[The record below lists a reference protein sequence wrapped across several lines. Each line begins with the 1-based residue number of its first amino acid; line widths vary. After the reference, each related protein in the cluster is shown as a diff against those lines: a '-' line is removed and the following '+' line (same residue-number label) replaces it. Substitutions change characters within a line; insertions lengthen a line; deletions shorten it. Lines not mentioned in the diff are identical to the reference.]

1 MTLPTLEQRALTRR
15 QGPHAPHGLN
25 HTFRVTMRENN
36 RHEVAGW
43 EWQYLRLMATI
54 LDQGDARQ
62 TRNGI
67 RHSVFD
73 PERVVVDLSQ
83 EFPVLTTRPINWEFT
98 VAELLW
104 FLSGST
110 VTRHGGVRVKRLWEQ
125 WTAGRIRTKQQQPD
139 QDLLRLDVDDIGM
152 SYGIIWRGIGRTP
165 RIRLLGEPHAD
176 QLLALLHTLK
186 HDPTSTRHVVSLWDA
201 DAMQHQ
207 IRRGMLTTCHGS
219 LIQCYVAEGGWLD
232 MSVWQRSADV
242 PVGLPYNIASYALLT
257 HILALQCDLKPGL
270 LRYHLGDAHIYD
282 DQRELALEH
291 IDRSPLPAPSLI
303 QPEAAPLETVRHR
316 EQLPYTSQQF
326 RLEGYQAQAQL
337 PYPVSA

>member
-1 MTLPTLEQRALTRR
+1 MTLPWIEQQALARR
-15 QGPHAPHGLN
+15 QGHPTPN
-25 HTFRVTMRENN
+25 HLFGVMVREGNSGHD
-36 RHEVAGW
+36 RTELW
-43 EWQYLRLMATI
+43 EWQYLKLMATI
-54 LDQGDARQ
+54 LDQGSARQ

-73 PERVVVDLSQ
+73 PERITVDLSQ
-83 EFPVLTTRPINWEFT
+83 EFPMLTTRPIGWDFT

-110 VTRHGGVRVKRLWEQ
+110 ITRHGGVRVKRLWAQ
-125 WTAGRIRTKQQQPD
+125 WTAGCLRAKEEQPHAGLL
-139 QDLLRLDVDDIGM
+139 DLDIDDIGM
-152 SYGIIWRGIGRTP
+152 SYGIIWRGIGQR
-165 RIRLLGEPHAD
+165 RRRRVEGEPHAD
-176 QLLALLHTLK
+176 QLLALLTSLK
-186 HDPTSTRHVVSLWDA
+186 DDPTSTRHVVSLWDA
-201 DAMQHQ
+201 DAMHHQ

-282 DQRELALEH
+282 DQRALAMEH
-291 IDRSPLPAPSLI
+291 VTRHPEPAPSLI
-303 QPEAAPLETVRHR
+303 LPEAAPLIKERGY
-316 EQLPYTSQQF
+316 EQLPYTEKMF
-326 RLEGYQAQAQL
+326 RLEGYTSL
-337 PYPVSA
+337 DPIPYPVSA